1 MPIDLD
7 EYRRDSL
14 ANWEG
19 AAANWD
25 DERDFL
31 TAAMGEVATTMV
43 DGLDPKPGDTV
54 LELACGTGDAGI
66 LAAERVGDE
75 GTVIQTDFA
84 AAMVDARAAP
94 VEGLG
99 LGNVEH
105 RRLDAES
112 MELDDDSVDG
122 VLCRFGYMLMAEPA
136 KAMAETR
143 RVLAGGGRLA
153 FAVWA
158 APDKNLWAAIPG
170 MTLVA
175 RGKLPPPEP
184 GTPGI
189 FALGDP
195 DRIREL
201 VTGAGF
207 GEPRIEQV
215 EIEWPYDSTDIH
227 WEKTLKLAAPIAAAV
242 AELDEAEREEVRAEI
257 AKAMDEQ
264 AFADGP
270 ATGLVHAVIAE

>member
-7 EYRRDSL
+7 EYRRDSR

-31 TAAMGEVATTMV
+31 TASMGAVAEAMVN
-43 DGLDPKPGDTV
+43 GLDPNAGDTV

-66 LAAERVGDE
+66 LAAERVGA
-75 GTVIQTDFA
+75 GGSVIQTDFA
-84 AAMVDARAAP
+84 AAMVDAAKRR
-94 VEGLG
+94 VGGLD
-99 LGNVEH
+99 LENVEH
-105 RRLDAES
+105 RVLDAES
-112 MELDDDSVDG
+112 MDLEDDSVDG
-122 VLCRFGYMLMAEPA
+122 ALCRFGYMLMADPA
-136 KAMAETR
+136 QALAETR
-143 RVLAGGGRLA
+143 RVLKGGSRLA
-153 FAVWA
+153 FAVWGP
-158 APDKNLWAAIPG
+158 PDKNLWAAIPG

-175 RGKLPPPEP
+175 HGKMPPPEP

-201 VTGAGF
+201 VIGAGF
-207 GEPRIEQV
+207 GDPRIEQV
-215 EIEWPYDSTDIH
+215 KIEWPYDDTEIH

-242 AELDEAEREEVRAEI
+242 AELDEDEREQVRTEI
-257 AKAMDEQ
+257 ADAMNEH
-264 AFADGP
+264 AFSDGP
-270 ATGLVHAVIAE
+270 ATGLVHVVVAA